1 MTVHNG
7 NNVKDWTIRS
17 TPPKS
22 VMIGYGGAETIAKIL
37 VLNETLI
44 KLRGL
49 KVRSSFI

>member
-7 NNVKDWTIRS
+7 NNVKDWTIRRR
-17 TPPKS
+17 PPKS
-22 VMIGYGGAETIAKIL
+22 VMIGYGGFSTIAKIS

-49 KVRSSFI
+49 KGRSG